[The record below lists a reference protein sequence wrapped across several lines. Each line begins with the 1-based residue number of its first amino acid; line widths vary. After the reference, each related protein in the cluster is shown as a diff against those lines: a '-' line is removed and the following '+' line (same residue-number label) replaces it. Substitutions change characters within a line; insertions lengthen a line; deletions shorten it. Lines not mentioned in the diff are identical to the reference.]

1 MFVFSDSHVEKAA
14 PTLLPD
20 TFTGLLP
27 PVMDLVRYLT
37 FTDGRNTKL
46 EDQTRPLS

>member
-1 MFVFSDSHVEKAA
+1 MFSDPHMEKAG

-20 TFTGLLP
+20 AFTGLLP
-27 PVMDLVRYLT
+27 PVMDLVRYLA
-37 FTDGRNTKL
+37 FTDARNTKL